1 VDIYATK
8 GIVFKH
14 HLWAECK
21 AHKVKRTFIHKLVE
35 SARDVK
41 ELNNDNED
49 VQTWSPNMLMLVT
62 DEGFDS
68 DAVKLADKY
77 KIYCVHA
84 NKTFEFVGKQKKT
97 RWKMATSQ
105 NSTSPTTRASKKEIF
120 VGCQMTKL
128 ASPLQLQTQT
138 TLHIADT
145 CVRRT
150 RFFSTVEHQ
159 PILRCGHQ
167 RH

>member
-1 VDIYATK
+1 MPTKTAVKSKRGVKAYEIGKKLEDRVATWLTKQGYICRKRVLARGKTAARPYEVDIYATK

-14 HLWAECK
+14 HLWVECK
-21 AHKVKRTFIHKLVE
+21 AHTVKRTFIHKLVE

-41 ELNNDNED
+41 QMNNDDDD

-84 NKTFEFVGKQKKT
+84 NKTFEFVGKQK
-97 RWKMATSQ
+97 RNKMEDGDG
-105 NSTSPTTRASKKEIF
+105 SKF
-120 VGCQMTKL
+120 
-128 ASPLQLQTQT
+128 
-138 TLHIADT
+138 D
-145 CVRRT
+145 
-150 RFFSTVEHQ
+150 
-159 PILRCGHQ
+159 
-167 RH
+167 